1 MSKVTVNDEHKHLY
15 IARWEKCEAPYSY
28 KSSLQPTKYNV
39 RGFLPY
45 WRSLHMCVCILL
57 LSNRLEVNGNKRNH
71 KVAETNFSQVKN
83 KMKFVASWRICMCFK
98 RKWNIFWHSFAF
110 TLYNSGQSVF
120 AKFVSFISCPVVRYK
135 KNTTQMGNQNY

>member
-39 RGFLPY
+39 RGFLLY
-45 WRSLHMCVCILL
+45 WRPFTYVCILL

-71 KVAETNFSQVKN
+71 KVAETNFSPSEK
-83 KMKFVASWRICMCFK
+83 
-98 RKWNIFWHSFAF
+98 
-110 TLYNSGQSVF
+110 
-120 AKFVSFISCPVVRYK
+120 
-135 KNTTQMGNQNY
+135 